1 MPVGAQTRC
10 QISKLETNFQVD
22 RPESTVVH
30 YLMRKM
36 KSKERDPDYKET
48 ERNRSEKNW
57 AKQTKDF

>member
-30 YLMRKM
+30 YLMGKNEIERKR
-36 KSKERDPDYKET
+36 SRLQRDRKESVRE
-48 ERNRSEKNW
+48 ELG
-57 AKQTKDF
+57 QTN